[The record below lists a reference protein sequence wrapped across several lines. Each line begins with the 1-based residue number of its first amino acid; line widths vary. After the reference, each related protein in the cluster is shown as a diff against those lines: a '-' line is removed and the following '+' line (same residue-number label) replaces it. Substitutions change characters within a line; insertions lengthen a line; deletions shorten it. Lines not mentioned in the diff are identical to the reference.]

1 MIIKIKP
8 ELFYE
13 YFPFDLP
20 VYDDYENMDFIED
33 IDDNKFF
40 LKIDEKIIN
49 TTGIVLFKVYY
60 NHNIFWV
67 DSKYFLEI

>member
-20 VYDDYENMDFIED
+20 IYDDYENMDFIED

-40 LKIDEKIIN
+40 LKIDEKIID
-49 TTGIVLFKVYY
+49 TTGNVLFKVYY

-67 DSKYFLEI
+67 DSRYFVEI